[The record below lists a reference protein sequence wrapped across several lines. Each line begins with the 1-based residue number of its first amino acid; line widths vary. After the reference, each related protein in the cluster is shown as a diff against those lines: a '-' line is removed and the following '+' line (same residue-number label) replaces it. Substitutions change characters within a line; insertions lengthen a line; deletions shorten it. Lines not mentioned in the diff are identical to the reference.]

1 MKKYVNGK
9 ILEMTEKDIERRNSR
24 IAKTKSKEASDSQR
38 IKELEETVALLMSK
52 LSEEAPVE
60 E

>member
-1 MKKYVNGK
+1 MNKYVNGK
-9 ILEMTEKDIERRNSR
+9 ISEMTEKDIERRNSR
-24 IAKTKSKEASDSQR
+24 ISKTKSKESSDSKR

-52 LSEEAPVE
+52 LSDETPVE